1 MGTEGAGGSS
11 RFPVHGHHLLLGF
24 SLLVLS
30 SYMST
35 LPSPSTRI
43 SLTRANVIHAL
54 ESFIISGIS
63 VRVLICVDQGYRV
76 YNRLQVCKGMDSPL
90 YRFILF
96 ISDSPRWSSVLC
108 IIQQA
113 ANALYKLL
121 RPHYLKLLSGI
132 CLLFFLPF
140 QTCHRN

>member
-1 MGTEGAGGSS
+1 
-11 RFPVHGHHLLLGF
+11 
-24 SLLVLS
+24 
-30 SYMST
+30 
-35 LPSPSTRI
+35 
-43 SLTRANVIHAL
+43 
-54 ESFIISGIS
+54 
-63 VRVLICVDQGYRV
+63 
-76 YNRLQVCKGMDSPL
+76 MDSPL

-108 IIQQA
+108 IIQQVA
-113 ANALYKLL
+113 KTLYKLL